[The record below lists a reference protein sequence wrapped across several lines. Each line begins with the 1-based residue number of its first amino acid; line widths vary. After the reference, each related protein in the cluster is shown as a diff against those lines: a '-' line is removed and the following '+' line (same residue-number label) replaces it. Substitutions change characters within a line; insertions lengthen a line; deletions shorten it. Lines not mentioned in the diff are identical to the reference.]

1 MGAVFAFLILLQYVL
16 GRSVRRTAPYV
27 QQDAKVV
34 DLTPWK
40 HAKPVGIGLIVLV
53 LILYALFAV

>member
-1 MGAVFAFLILLQYVL
+1 
-16 GRSVRRTAPYV
+16 V

>member
-1 MGAVFAFLILLQYVL
+1 MGLVFVTLVALQLIL
-16 GRSVRRTAPYV
+16 GRSMKLATPYV

-40 HAKPVGIGLIVLV
+40 HAKLVGATLAIAVLV
-53 LILYALFAV
+53 IYLLLAL